1 MENNIGEARRYYA
14 LVNLDGEKYT
24 QEDAA
29 RDFGVSLGTY
39 RNCEQGVNKG
49 LSGKQLRMIADKY
62 GTTVDYL
69 LKLTDKPERTTYS
82 FITYPSDAEPH
93 ESLPDGL
100 TTDEREILSLYRS
113 LDETSRQMA
122 LRAIRGMASVV
133 SQGKNQEGE
142 VSAQA

>member
-39 RNCEQGVNKG
+39 RNWEQGVGKG
-49 LSGKQLRMIADKY
+49 LNGKQLRMIADKY

-69 LKLTDKPERTTYS
+69 LRLSDKPERVSY
-82 FITYPSDAEPH
+82 AVV
-93 ESLPDGL
+93 SLPDGL
-100 TTDEREILSLYRS
+100 TADEREILSLYRS